1 MDKNILKRIFKYIFM
16 GIPQYN
22 IKVEVKPNCTGKQL
36 LDKNIVITGGSK
48 GIGFAIAEKC
58 INEGANVIICGRNE
72 QSLNSAKEK
81 LGVKCRTLQFDLA
94 KVDQIPD
101 FINRTFELFNNKVDC
116 VVNNAGISY
125 HENSIQKVTNEGFT
139 EQFNVNFKA
148 VYFIAKYYI
157 EKLEALDTIQG
168 SNMLFLSS
176 ERGSFCEEI
185 PYGLSKATINSLVG
199 ALGKKYIHKGMRVN
213 AIAPG
218 VTASD
223 MTGHKI
229 DGNYFSESSPS
240 SRIFHPS
247 EMAEVACFL
256 LSDASSCIS
265 GEVVHCDTGK
275 HLNKI

>member
-1 MDKNILKRIFKYIFM
+1 
-16 GIPQYN
+16 
-22 IKVEVKPNCTGKQL
+22 
-36 LDKNIVITGGSK
+36 
-48 GIGFAIAEKC
+48 
-58 INEGANVIICGRNE
+58 
-72 QSLNSAKEK
+72 
-81 LGVKCRTLQFDLA
+81 
-94 KVDQIPD
+94 
-101 FINRTFELFNNKVDC
+101 
-116 VVNNAGISY
+116 
-125 HENSIQKVTNEGFT
+125 
-139 EQFNVNFKA
+139 
-148 VYFIAKYYI
+148 
-157 EKLEALDTIQG
+157 
-168 SNMLFLSS
+168 MLFLSS

-199 ALGKKYIHKGMRVN
+199 ALGKKYIHKGMHVN

-265 GEVVHCDTGK
+265 GEVVHCDAGK

>member
-94 KVDQIPD
+94 K
-101 FINRTFELFNNKVDC
+101 KVDC

-148 VYFIAKYYI
+148 AYFIAKYYI

-265 GEVVHCDTGK
+265 GEVVHCDAGK